1 MPCLPRPV
9 RLLPVTLIAASL
21 LLAAKVFEVASA
33 LEGFSTAGI
42 PIAEARAEGARPET
56 RVNARRAPEFAPEV
70 ASMSPARRDSDGQT
84 GGLPA
89 PQMRQAADAPPPPT
103 AQEIEILEQLAVR
116 RKALD
121 AREQDLERRSDL
133 LRAAEAR
140 LDQRLT
146 EMKDLKAT
154 LEGLIKANDEQQQT
168 KLRSLVKIYENMKP
182 KDAARI
188 FEELDMDTL
197 LPVAERMNERKL
209 APVMAEMNATKAKDI
224 TRKLAERREGVSGKR
239 PGAPG

>member
-1 MPCLPRPV
+1 MRSLPHPV
-9 RLLPVTLIAASL
+9 RLLPVILIAASL
-21 LLAAKVFEVASA
+21 LLAAKVFELANV
-33 LEGFSTAGI
+33 LEGLSTAAI
-42 PIAEARAEGARPET
+42 PIAEARAEGARPE
-56 RVNARRAPEFAPEV
+56 RHMAAHRAPGFAAEV
-70 ASMSPARRDSDGQT
+70 ASMSPAHHEPDGQA
-84 GGLPA
+84 GGPPT
-89 PQMRQAADAPPPPT
+89 PQRQAADAPPPPT
-103 AQEIEILEQLAVR
+103 PQEIEILEQLAVR

-121 AREQDLERRSDL
+121 TREQDLERRSDL

-140 LDQRLT
+140 LDQKLT
-146 EMKDLKAT
+146 EMKDLKAA
-154 LEGLIKANDEQQQT
+154 LEGLVKANDEQRQA

-209 APVMAEMNATKAKDI
+209 APVMAEMNPTKAKDI

-239 PGAPG
+239 SPGSG

>member
-1 MPCLPRPV
+1 MRRLSRPV

-21 LLAAKVFEVASA
+21 LLAAKVFDVASA
-33 LEGFSTAGI
+33 LGGFSTAAI

-56 RVNARRAPEFAPEV
+56 NAAARHASELAPAV
-70 ASMSPARRDSDGQT
+70 ASTTPAHREPDRQPDG
-84 GGLPA
+84 LSA
-89 PQMRQAADAPPPPT
+89 PQRAKADAPPPPT
-103 AQEIEILEQLAVR
+103 PQEIEILEQLAVR

-140 LDQRLT
+140 LDKKLV
-146 EMKDLKAT
+146 EMKTLEAT
-154 LEGLIKANDEQQQT
+154 LGRLIKANDEQQQA

-197 LPVAERMNERKL
+197 LPVAERMNERRL
-209 APVMAEMNATKAKDI
+209 APVMAEMNPAKAKDI
-224 TRKLAERREGVSGKR
+224 TQELAKLREVVSGKR
-239 PGAPG
+239 LPGAG